1 MKIVPVFTFICSY
14 IPWMVED
21 KLAVLMAW
29 GQHLMFFLF
38 IIIMSVYLQIPR
50 FSRLAII
57 AALTA
62 NAVAE
67 LKFEQSIGFRH
78 VLSLIVTVVTGK
90 CNIVYK
96 YKVCLI
102 ILCKILCLKNAILVK
117 ILHFPKD
124 STMHY

>member
-1 MKIVPVFTFICSY
+1 
-14 IPWMVED
+14 MVED

-57 AALTA
+57 VALTA

-67 LKFEQSIGFRH
+67 LKFGQSIGFRH
-78 VLSLIVTVVTGK
+78 VLSLIVTVVTGSTILFI
-90 CNIVYK
+90 NIKFVLLYC
-96 YKVCLI
+96 VQSH
-102 ILCKILCLKNAILVK
+102 V
-117 ILHFPKD
+117 
-124 STMHY
+124 